1 MLTWIEALKKYNEKK
16 GGKYV
21 IPKKGTKEHAEVKAM
36 MGKKEDQDS
45 KDSKK
50 EMPKPTR

>member
-1 MLTWIEALKKYNEKK
+1 MHTWLEALKKYNEKK

-36 MGKKEDQDS
+36 MGKKEDHEP
-45 KDSKK
+45 KK
-50 EMPKPTR
+50 EKAQYK